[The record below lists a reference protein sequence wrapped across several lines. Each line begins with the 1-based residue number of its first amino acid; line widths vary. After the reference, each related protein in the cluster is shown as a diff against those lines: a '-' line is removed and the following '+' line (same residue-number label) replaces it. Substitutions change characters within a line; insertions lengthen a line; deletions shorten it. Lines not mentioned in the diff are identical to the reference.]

1 MPRGG
6 ARPGAGRKPKNPPAA
21 ACPPVTKNGVK
32 DDPKWPFGHLEKP
45 AAPPPAAEAE
55 AVELMPLDY
64 LLQLVRDETLDPRIR
79 IQAATNAAPYVHAK
93 KGEAKKTGGAKP
105 SSGEAG
111 NKYAARTG
119 PRLVS
124 SK

>member
-6 ARPGAGRKPKNPPAA
+6 ARPGAGRKPKATPAS

-32 DDPKWPFGHLEKP
+32 ADPKWPFGHLEKSQT
-45 AAPPPAAEAE
+45 APP
-55 AVELMPLDY
+55 AVPEPSELMPLDY
-64 LLQLVRDETLDPRIR
+64 LLQLVRDESVDPRIR
-79 IQAATNAAPYVHAK
+79 IQAATNAAPYCHPK
-93 KGEAKKTGGAKP
+93 KGEAKKGSSAKAAGGE
-105 SSGEAG
+105 GG
-111 NKYAARTG
+111 NKYAARSG